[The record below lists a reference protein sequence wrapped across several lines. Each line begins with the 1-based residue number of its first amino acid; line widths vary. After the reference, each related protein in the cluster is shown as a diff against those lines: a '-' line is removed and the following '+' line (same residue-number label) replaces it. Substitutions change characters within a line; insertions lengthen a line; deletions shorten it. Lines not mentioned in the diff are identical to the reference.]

1 MGRIEKLKR
10 EAIQEANKR
19 NLGIIDENHAGFS
32 LGFANNGG
40 LTVAEESEIEYE
52 DKDWLVVSKD
62 DEDTLADD
70 LDETTLS
77 QEFNDDNEGDEDEVD
92 TDQIEEQD
100 DVPLDEIT

>member
-62 DEDTLADD
+62 DEDTLDND

>member
-40 LTVAEESEIEYE
+40 LTIQE
-52 DKDWLVVSKD
+52 DEV
-62 DEDTLADD
+62 T
-70 LDETTLS
+70 ETTLS

-92 TDQIEEQD
+92 TDQIEAQD

>member
-40 LTVAEESEIEYE
+40 LTIQE
-52 DKDWLVVSKD
+52 DEV
-62 DEDTLADD
+62 T
-70 LDETTLS
+70 ETTLS

>member
-40 LTVAEESEIEYE
+40 LTIQE
-52 DKDWLVVSKD
+52 DEV
-62 DEDTLADD
+62 T
-70 LDETTLS
+70 ETTLS
-77 QEFNDDNEGDEDEVD
+77 QEFNDDNEDDEDEVD